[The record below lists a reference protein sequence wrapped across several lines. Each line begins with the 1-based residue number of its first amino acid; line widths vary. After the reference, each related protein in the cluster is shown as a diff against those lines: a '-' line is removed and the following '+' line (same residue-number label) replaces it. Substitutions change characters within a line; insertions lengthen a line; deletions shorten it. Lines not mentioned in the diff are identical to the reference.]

1 MRTKRPVNYLG
12 FLSLVALLAPMG
24 HLTGEIGFYG
34 FLGFLYYV
42 RYFTVLPDEFFREN
56 VRRAAMAAWLSEMVL
71 LAPLTYLSFFF
82 SDAARALPM
91 GFGLSFAAAIFVF
104 TIALMVYEYREAR
117 GAADD

>member
-24 HLTGEIGFYG
+24 YITGETGFYG
-34 FLGFLYYV
+34 FLGFLYYA
-42 RYFTVLPDEFFREN
+42 RYFTVLPDEFFLQN

-71 LAPLTYLSFFF
+71 LVPLTYLSFVL
-82 SDAARALPM
+82 SGPQRALPM

-104 TIALMVYEYREAR
+104 TIALMVYEYREMR

>member
-1 MRTKRPVNYLG
+1 MRIKRPVNYLG

-24 HLTGEIGFYG
+24 YLTGEIGFYG
-34 FLGFLYYV
+34 FLGFLYYA

-71 LAPLTYLSFFF
+71 LVPLTYLSFFF
-82 SDAARALPM
+82 SGAARALAT

-104 TIALMVYEYREAR
+104 TIALMVYEYR
-117 GAADD
+117 